1 MHYTAAGTGTV
12 LQIAT
17 TTHRVYSRRFADNS
31 ITLLLLFQL
40 LLCSLH
46 FLHCT
51 SLTLFSLSHLWYLSA
66 AFLVLAPAKWLPY
79 QAAASAKNNSEVPDW
94 ERERE
99 LKLRKN
105 EKVEEVDHWIWTPD
119 QTLRTTFRICMRLS
133 TATFTLC
140 VGSTWL
146 PTIIA
151 VIWRQWPK
159 PNDSMSKKRKRERE
173 ATKLKTA
180 SVSSFLFLLLQL
192 LLLLTVHS
200 WQRQRRT
207 PCWEG
212 RLLKT
217 YDYLSYLFFP
227 LFDQNTHK
235 PNYTNHLTIEWL

>member
-1 MHYTAAGTGTV
+1 MFTSFSPLYLSHPIFPV
-12 LQIAT
+12 
-17 TTHRVYSRRFADNS
+17 S
-31 ITLLLLFQL
+31 
-40 LLCSLH
+40 SLV
-46 FLHCT
+46 
-51 SLTLFSLSHLWYLSA
+51 SLSSVSRLWCLLHRRSDCHTKQQQPQQKIIVK
-66 AFLVLAPAKWLPY
+66 FRI
-79 QAAASAKNNSEVPDW
+79 ER

-99 LKLRKN
+99 LKLREN
-105 EKVEEVDHWIWTPD
+105 EKVEEVDHWIRATD
-119 QTLRTTFRICMRLS
+119 QASQTTFRICMRLS

-192 LLLLTVHS
+192 LLLLTAHS

-207 PCWEG
+207 PCWKG